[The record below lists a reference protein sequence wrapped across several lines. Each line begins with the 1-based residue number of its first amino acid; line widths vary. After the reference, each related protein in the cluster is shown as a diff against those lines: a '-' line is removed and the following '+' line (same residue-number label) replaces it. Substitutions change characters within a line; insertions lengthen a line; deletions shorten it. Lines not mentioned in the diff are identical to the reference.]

1 MCLYNYGAKQTITKG
16 LETRC
21 TVTTKRIANLG
32 TKFVLMPVFKVEATS
47 PSLEQGSFPQLER
60 YPFKELKAE
69 ETRKKGK
76 MISKKEKKEG

>member
-32 TKFVLMPVFKVEATS
+32 TKFVLMPVYEFEATS
-47 PSLEQGSFPQLER
+47 PSLKQGSLPQLER

-69 ETRKKGK
+69 ETSKKRK
-76 MISKKEKKEG
+76 MITKKEG